1 MPAEFAR
8 AFAGEARAL
17 HLVPRDEPRRSG
29 GRAVRERQGGEL
41 TAPGGVND
49 GAIDEALAKRHYAEH
64 EGKPFFNGLVEY
76 ITSAPVVAM
85 VLEGT
90 DAVKSAR
97 TTMGVTNP
105 AEAAPGSIRGDFGLE
120 RGRNLVHGSDSPE
133 NGIRESELFF
143 RPEEIVAWT
152 RSSDSWIFE

>member
-1 MPAEFAR
+1 MERTLVLVKPDGMQR
-8 AFAGEARAL
+8 GLAGEITARFECRGL
-17 HLVPRDEPRRSG
+17 RIIGMKLMR
-29 GRAVRERQGGEL
+29 
-41 TAPGGVND
+41 
-49 GAIDEALAKRHYAEH
+49 IDEALAKRHYAEH
-64 EGKPFFNGLVEY
+64 EGKPFLNGLVEY

>member
-1 MPAEFAR
+1 MERTLVLVKPDGMQR
-8 AFAGEARAL
+8 GLAGEIITRF
-17 HLVPRDEPRRSG
+17 ERRG
-29 GRAVRERQGGEL
+29 LRIIGMKLMR
-41 TAPGGVND
+41 
-49 GAIDEALAKRHYAEH
+49 IDEALAKRHYGEH
-64 EGKPFFNGLVEY
+64 EGKPFFAGLVEY

-105 AEAAPGSIRGDFGLE
+105 AEAAPGSIRGDFALE

-143 RPEEIVAWT
+143 KPEELISWT
-152 RSSDSWIFE
+152 RDTDRWIFE

>member
-1 MPAEFAR
+1 MERTLVLVKPDGMQR
-8 AFAGEARAL
+8 GLAGEIISRF
-17 HLVPRDEPRRSG
+17 ERRG
-29 GRAVRERQGGEL
+29 LRIIGMKLMR
-41 TAPGGVND
+41 
-49 GAIDEALAKRHYAEH
+49 IDEALAKRHYGEH
-64 EGKPFFNGLVEY
+64 EGKPFFAGLVEY

-105 AEAAPGSIRGDFGLE
+105 AEAAPGSIRGDFALE

-143 RPEEIVAWT
+143 KPEELISWT
-152 RSSDSWIFE
+152 RDTDRWIFE

>member
-1 MPAEFAR
+1 MERTLVLVKPDGMQR
-8 AFAGEARAL
+8 GLAGEIIARF
-17 HLVPRDEPRRSG
+17 ERRG
-29 GRAVRERQGGEL
+29 LRIIGMKLMR
-41 TAPGGVND
+41 
-49 GAIDEALAKRHYAEH
+49 IDEALAKRHYAEH
-64 EGKPFFNGLVEY
+64 EGKPFFAGLVAY

-143 RPEEIVAWT
+143 RPEELVPWT
-152 RSSDSWIFE
+152 RSVDGWVFE

>member
-1 MPAEFAR
+1 MERTLVLVKPDGMQR
-8 AFAGEARAL
+8 GLAGEIIARFG
-17 HLVPRDEPRRSG
+17 RRG
-29 GRAVRERQGGEL
+29 LRIIGMKLMR
-41 TAPGGVND
+41 
-49 GAIDEALAKRHYAEH
+49 IDEALAKRHYAEH

>member
-1 MPAEFAR
+1 MERTLVLVKPDGMQR
-8 AFAGEARAL
+8 GLAGEIIARF
-17 HLVPRDEPRRSG
+17 ERRG
-29 GRAVRERQGGEL
+29 LRIICMKLMR
-41 TAPGGVND
+41 
-49 GAIDEALAKRHYAEH
+49 IDESLAKRHYAEH

-76 ITSAPVVAM
+76 STSAPVVAM

>member
-1 MPAEFAR
+1 MERTLVLVKPDGMQR
-8 AFAGEARAL
+8 GLAGEIIARF
-17 HLVPRDEPRRSG
+17 ERRG
-29 GRAVRERQGGEL
+29 LRIIGMKLMR
-41 TAPGGVND
+41 
-49 GAIDEALAKRHYAEH
+49 IDEALAKRHYAEH
-64 EGKPFFNGLVEY
+64 EGKPFFAGLVAY

-90 DAVKSAR
+90 DAVKAAR

-143 RPEEIVAWT
+143 RAEELVPWT
-152 RSSDSWIFE
+152 RSVDGWIFE